1 MFISEILSY
10 SVYLVVKQHTFI
22 RTLLDIKYSLIEVV
36 LYPKTT
42 FIKNPPQIKQAI
54 KCKTL

>member
-22 RTLLDIKYSLIEVV
+22 RTLLDIKYYLIGAVFH
-36 LYPKTT
+36 PKVT
-42 FIKNPPQIKQAI
+42 FY
-54 KCKTL
+54 